1 MLNPEL
7 TKEDAIWLIEEYG
20 PRQNG
25 RINGDTM
32 DTYFVPAR
40 SLMQGKK
47 SDRPGCACQFKSYVM
62 MCKSMYGQYHDE
74 IKAIAYPV
82 VKTKAKRG
90 RKKTV

>member
-7 TKEDAIWLIEEYG
+7 TKEDAVWLIEQYA
-20 PRQNG
+20 PKQNG
-25 RINGDTM
+25 IINGHTM

-40 SLMQGKK
+40 TLMLGKK

-62 MCKSMYGQYHDE
+62 MTKSMYGQYYEE

-82 VKTKAKRG
+82 VKKVTRG
-90 RKKTV
+90 RKKKV